1 MTTSTLKNKLSKMNI
16 SFNET
21 DYNGYNKDIC
31 FSINGMNFC
40 AGFELGNDEIQDF
53 CREICFDN
61 TNQDMQRRFFK
72 NFNELIKYSNYNLTT
87 AEKIR
92 KNKNKYL

>member
-1 MTTSTLKNKLSKMNI
+1 MTTATLKNKLSKMNI

-21 DYNGYNKDIC
+21 DYNGYNKDIN

-40 AGFELGNDEIQDF
+40 AGFNSGNDEIQDF